1 MVVVTTKPWPTNA
14 SLSYLPCCTLSD
26 VRRSLT
32 FSNRQK
38 PEQSRLGEASTL
50 NNRYIDETKGGEE
63 VPRIES
69 VPSTRCASREEWQD
83 ECFLWSGEPHNR
95 YVEFANLLPKEGLGA
110 NLLRV
115 HWALNRALLF
125 DLQPVFIGPFL
136 ASHGTGDFGD
146 WMGLTNN
153 PILAVR
159 DHDGFKNASRQE
171 VPFPEGNGDDWFRDR
186 RNQTS
191 VVFVTNPMKVQK
203 IKDWGV
209 PVATA
214 PSDSRVCQYARQ
226 ALRGIFWSVPGM
238 RNRCDAFFAEKP
250 DFLARNENHVSENSS
265 GKLHIEVQ
273 GSGPEMKRRPWI
285 VALHIRRGDMIKFRN
300 GVRNV
305 PHAYFVA
312 TAKAVLRGIA
322 EVNPEARASIL
333 IFSEGPKKLE
343 ENQLMDE
350 MGKVVTWNILPDCE
364 AMGLRCTQ
372 VSIRYKIWR

>member
-1 MVVVTTKPWPTNA
+1 M
-14 SLSYLPCCTLSD
+14 
-26 VRRSLT
+26 
-32 FSNRQK
+32 
-38 PEQSRLGEASTL
+38 